1 MGQTRQ
7 GYHGQG
13 VAFGVHL
20 TDKRR
25 GGYRSGRRV
34 RPVGRA
40 GIHPHQRRS
49 VDHFALD
56 DELKLVVCAGVGE
69 VVPQAAVF
77 VIGHGSTFSSDLCG
91 PL

>member
-1 MGQTRQ
+1 MGRALPSASTWLTR
-7 GYHGQG
+7 G
-13 VAFGVHL
+13 VADTVPAGA
-20 TDKRR
+20 
-25 GGYRSGRRV
+25 SGPDEV
-34 RPVGRA
+34 
-40 GIHPHQRRS
+40 QESTRRS
-49 VDHFALD
+49 VDHLADFALD